1 MKMKSSFLIIKYF
14 WLSLIL
20 IVVQLH
26 VYSQDSDLYKQIKS
40 FPEVV
45 SIQKIDQYP
54 FFKEAYEI
62 LIEQYL
68 DHGNPAAGKFKQR
81 VILSDYNKYSPV
93 IFVTEGYRADYA
105 LKDSYINELSKILEG
120 NQIVVE
126 HRYFGK
132 SMPDNINWDYLTMEN
147 ACGDLHRI
155 MKIFKRLYNN
165 QNKWIATG
173 ISKGGTN
180 TLAYKA
186 YYPDDMDVWIPY
198 VGPINFGVE
207 DGRHEKYLTKIGT
220 QSCRNRI
227 LEFQKNILM
236 NRDSI
241 QPLLDSLIEAKS
253 YTYPISN
260 EEVLDY
266 CVLEYSF
273 SFWQWGNSC
282 ADIPSDTA
290 NFHKKFE
297 YLISVSDPDY
307 MTFESIKPIQSF
319 FVQAAKEMG
328 YYGYDV
334 KPLKPYL
341 KIKDAKGYLSKIFLP
356 DNVSFKFS
364 KKTSTFIQ
372 NTIQNDG
379 NHVMMI
385 YGEYDPWTASSL
397 KLDGKGKAVKII
409 IPKANHRTRIGNM
422 PYAQKAEIYML
433 LETWLAED

>member
-1 MKMKSSFLIIKYF
+1 MNKFYSIGKYF
-14 WLSLIL
+14 WLSLFLVFI
-20 IVVQLH
+20 QLH
-26 VYSQDSDLYKQIKS
+26 VLSQESDLYKQLKS

-45 SIQKIDQYP
+45 SVQKIEQYP
-54 FFKEAYEI
+54 FFKETYEI

-68 DHGNPAAGKFKQR
+68 DHGNPAAGKFNQR

-93 IFVTEGYRADYA
+93 IFVTEGYKADYA
-105 LKDSYINELSKILEG
+105 MKDSYVNELSKILEG

-132 SMPDNINWDYLTMEN
+132 SMPDNVNWDYLTMKN

-155 MKIFKRLYNN
+155 MKIFKRIYNN

-186 YYPDDMDVWIPY
+186 FFPEDMNIWIPY
-198 VGPINFGVE
+198 VGPINFGIE
-207 DGRHEKYLTKIGT
+207 DGRHEKFLTKVGT
-220 QSCRNRI
+220 QSCRDKI

-241 QPLLDSLIEAKS
+241 QPLLDSLIKARK

-290 NFHKKFE
+290 TFHKKFE
-297 YLISVSDPDY
+297 YLINVSDPDY
-307 MTFESIKPIQSF
+307 MSYEGIAPIQSF

-341 KIKDAKGYLSKIFLP
+341 KIKDAKGYLAKIFLP
-356 DNVSFKFS
+356 DSVSFKFS
-364 KKTSTFIQ
+364 KKNSTFIQ
-372 NTIQNDG
+372 KEIQNNG
-379 NHVMMI
+379 EHVMMI
-385 YGEYDPWTASSL
+385 YGEYDPWTASAL
-397 KLDGKGKAVKII
+397 KLDNKGTAVKLI
-409 IPKANHRTRIGNM
+409 IPKANHRTRISNM

>member
-1 MKMKSSFLIIKYF
+1 MKSFYSIGKFFWFSLFLIF
-14 WLSLIL
+14 F
-20 IVVQLH
+20 QLEAI
-26 VYSQDSDLYKQIKS
+26 SQESELYKQIKS

-45 SIQKIDQYP
+45 SIQKIEQYP
-54 FFKEAYEI
+54 FFKESYEI

-68 DHGNPAAGKFKQR
+68 DHGNPAAGKFNQR
-81 VILSDYNKYSPV
+81 VILSDYNKFSPV
-93 IFVTEGYRADYA
+93 IFVTEGYKADYA

-132 SMPDNINWDYLTMEN
+132 SMPDNVNWNYLTMEN

-155 MKIFKRLYNN
+155 MKIFKRIYNN

-180 TLAYKA
+180 TFAYKA
-186 YYPDDMDVWIPY
+186 FFPDDVDVWIPY
-198 VGPINFGVE
+198 VGPINFGIE
-207 DGRHEKYLTKIGT
+207 DGRHEKFLTKVGT
-220 QSCRNRI
+220 KSCRDKVMA
-227 LEFQKNILM
+227 FQKMILM
-236 NRDSI
+236 KRDSI
-241 QPLLDSLIEAKS
+241 QPLLDSLIKVKN

-282 ADIPSDTA
+282 ADIPPDSVDI
-290 NFHKKFE
+290 HKKFE
-297 YLISVSDPDY
+297 HLITVSNPDY
-307 MTFESIKPIQSF
+307 MSYEGFTPIQAF

-328 YYGYDV
+328 YYGYDI
-334 KPLKPYL
+334 KPFIPYL
-341 KIKDAKGYLSKIFLP
+341 RIKDAKGYLSGIFLP
-356 DNVSFKFS
+356 KNISYKFS

-372 NTIQNDG
+372 KSIQNDG
-379 NHVMMI
+379 NHVLMI

-397 KLDGKGKAVKII
+397 NLNGKGNAVKII
-409 IPKANHRTRIGNM
+409 IPKSSHRTRISNM
-422 PYAQKAEIYML
+422 PYAQKAKIYML
-433 LETWLAED
+433 LETWLEED

>member
-1 MKMKSSFLIIKYF
+1 MNIFYSIKKYF
-14 WLSLIL
+14 WLCLLLVIT
-20 IVVQLH
+20 QLH
-26 VYSQDSDLYKQIKS
+26 VFSQESDLYKQIKS

-45 SIQKIDQYP
+45 SIQKIEQYP
-54 FFKEAYEI
+54 YFKETYEI

-68 DHGNPAAGKFKQR
+68 DYGNPAAGKFNQR

-93 IFVTEGYRADYA
+93 IFVTEGYKADYA
-105 LKDSYINELSKILEG
+105 MKDSYVNELSKILEG
-120 NQIVVE
+120 NQIIVE

-132 SMPDNINWDYLTMEN
+132 SMPDNVNWDYLTMEN

-155 MKIFKRLYNN
+155 MKIFKRIYNN

-186 YYPDDMDVWIPY
+186 FYPEDMDVWIPY

-207 DGRHEKYLTKIGT
+207 DGRHEKFLTKVGT
-220 QSCRNRI
+220 QVCRDKI
-227 LEFQKNILM
+227 LEFQKNILIK
-236 NRDSI
+236 RDSI
-241 QPLLDSLIEAKS
+241 QPLLDSLIKARK

-290 NFHKKFE
+290 SIHSKFE
-297 YLISVSDPDY
+297 YLVTVSDPDY
-307 MTFESIKPIQSF
+307 MSFEGVAPIQAF
-319 FVQAAKEMG
+319 FVQAEKEMG
-328 YYGYDV
+328 YYGYDI

-341 KIKDAKGYLSKIFLP
+341 KIKDAKGYLSRIFLP
-356 DNVSFKFS
+356 AGVNYKFS

-372 NTIQNDG
+372 KAIQNDG
-379 NHVMMI
+379 KHVMLI
-385 YGEYDPWTASSL
+385 YGEYDPWTASAL
-397 KLDGKGKAVKII
+397 KLEGKGKAVKLI
-409 IPKANHRTRIGNM
+409 IPKANHRIRIGNM

>member
-1 MKMKSSFLIIKYF
+1 MNDFYSIKKYV
-14 WLSLIL
+14 WLSLFLLFI
-20 IVVQLH
+20 QLQ
-26 VYSQDSDLYKQIKS
+26 VLSQESDLYKQIKS

-45 SIQKIDQYP
+45 SIQKIDQHP
-54 FFKEAYEI
+54 FFKETYEI

-68 DHGNPAAGKFKQR
+68 DHGNPAAGKFNQR
-81 VILSDYNKYSPV
+81 VILSDYNKFSPV
-93 IFVTEGYRADYA
+93 IYVTEGYKADYA
-105 LKDSYINELSKILEG
+105 TKESYVNELSKILDG

-132 SMPDNINWDYLTMEN
+132 SMPDNVNWDYLTMGN

-155 MKIFKRLYNN
+155 LKIFKRLYNN

-180 TLAYKA
+180 TLVYKA
-186 YYPDDMDVWIPY
+186 FYPDDVDIWIPY
-198 VGPINFGVE
+198 VGPITFSVE
-207 DGRHEKYLTKIGT
+207 DVGLDKYLTKVG
-220 QSCRNRI
+220 SKPCRDKV
-227 LEFQKNILM
+227 LAFQRMILM

-241 QPLLDSLIEAKS
+241 QPLLDSLIKARN

-282 ADIPSDTA
+282 VDIPPDSA

-297 YLISVSDPDY
+297 HLIAVSDPEY
-307 MTFESIKPIQSF
+307 MSYTGISPIQAF
-319 FVQAAKEMG
+319 FIQAAKEMG
-328 YYGYDV
+328 YYGYDT
-334 KPLKPYL
+334 KPFKPYL

-356 DNVSFKFS
+356 KDVSLKFS
-364 KKTSTFIQ
+364 KKTSAFVQ
-372 NTIQNDG
+372 KAIQNDG

-385 YGEYDPWTASSL
+385 YGEYDPWTASAL
-397 KLDGKGKAVKII
+397 KLDGKGKAVKFI
-409 IPKANHRTRIGNM
+409 IPKASHRTRIGNM

-433 LETWLAED
+433 LETWLTED